1 MMTSRS
7 SLSLALGM
15 AALAGGLACGGGSDG
30 GPPPSGRKIVLVAN
44 NEFQP
49 TTVNITA
56 GDTIVWSWVTGS
68 VGHNIIPTGATSFD
82 KKGNDVP
89 LGTGT
94 TDTDFFNAPT
104 SHQVIFA
111 ATGTYEYYCSQHG
124 TTGGPNGNTGMAGK
138 VVVAP

>member
-1 MMTSRS
+1 MISR
-7 SLSLALGM
+7 LRPSLALGV

-30 GPPPSGRKIVLVAN
+30 GPPASGLRTVLVAN
-44 NEFQP
+44 DEFQP

-56 GDTIVWSWVTGS
+56 GDTIVWSWVTNS
-68 VGHNIIPTGATSFD
+68 LSHNIIPTGATSFA

-89 LGTGT
+89 PGTGT
-94 TDTDFFNAPT
+94 TGTDFFNAPT

-138 VVVAP
+138 VVVSP